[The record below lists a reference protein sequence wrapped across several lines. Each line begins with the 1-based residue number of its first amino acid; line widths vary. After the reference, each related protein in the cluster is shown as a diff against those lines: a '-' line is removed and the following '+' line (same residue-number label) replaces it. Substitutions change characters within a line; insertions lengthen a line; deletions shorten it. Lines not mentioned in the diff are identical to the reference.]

1 MKGDTCTWGEGDI
14 TALGPHPE
22 SLERLSRTLPSV
34 SATSLVA
41 GMQKVTRTVMTEG
54 AIVITRHDEPTMV
67 LMSVDRYLKLV
78 QAAAPNLDALTRQ
91 FDDMFAQM
99 QGPDAAQAM
108 ADAFAMEPR
117 AMGIAAVRAAG
128 GVRKAGKT
136 AKTTKAG

>member
-1 MKGDTCTWGEGDI
+1 M
-14 TALGPHPE
+14 ANLLSSRPE

-54 AIVITRHDEPTMV
+54 AVVITRHDEPTMV
-67 LMSVDRYLKLV
+67 LMSVDRYLTLV

-99 QGPDAAQAM
+99 QGPDAAQGM
-108 ADAFAMEPR
+108 ADTFAMEPQ

>member
-1 MKGDTCTWGEGDI
+1 M
-14 TALGPHPE
+14 ANMLSSRPE

-54 AIVITRHDEPTMV
+54 AVVITRHVEPTMV
-67 LMSVDRYLKLV
+67 LMSVDRYLTLV

-99 QGPDAAQAM
+99 QGPDAAQAT
-108 ADAFAMEPR
+108 ADAFAMEPQ
-117 AMGIAAVRAAG
+117 AMDIAAVRAAG

>member
-1 MKGDTCTWGEGDI
+1 M
-14 TALGPHPE
+14 AAVLSARPE

-41 GMQKVTRTVMTEG
+41 GMQKVTRTVLAEG

-67 LMSVDRYLKLV
+67 LMSVDRYLKLE

-91 FDDMFAQM
+91 FDDMFSRM

-108 ADAFAMEPR
+108 ADAFAMEPE
-117 AMGIAAVRAAG
+117 AMGAAAVRAAG
-128 GVRKAGKT
+128 GARKARKT
-136 AKTTKAG
+136 ARTTQAG